1 MKYVSQR
8 RKMHIEGLDA
18 LRGIAILGVILYHLM
33 PGKMPGGF
41 LGVNMFFVLSGY
53 LIYRTSVWDLQQGR
67 YSVGTFY
74 KKRIGRIYPAMLI
87 MVAAVMG
94 FLVLYMPQVAK
105 GKAAELVSLV
115 GGYNNIW
122 QVKQSAS
129 YFARIS
135 QQSPFTHLWA
145 TAVELQFYL
154 MWPLLFWLMRLLYR
168 HTSRKLVR
176 IGWLVLVMVSGI
188 HMSVL
193 YQPEQ
198 DVSRLYYGTDTRI
211 FALLLGVYVGMI
223 HRDVERVCRRGMSER
238 LHRAC
243 VVVAGLLY
251 IVSYFVLEGQMPMLY
266 YGGLFVHSILCGI
279 ILLLLPYSGMEKILE
294 RSPLTIVGK
303 MSYELYLWMYPIIFL
318 FGYNKK
324 NYGILSWCVQLALI
338 GVIAGIQYAVTR
350 YMHQNRQRQGGN
362 MMGRLAY
369 AAGSLG
375 IAFMVLVGS
384 VVVSEKLPEGGH
396 NSAKVLAKETSVS
409 AKKPMSAKDIESKV
423 SESTGTQAP
432 VAMTTESV
440 TEAPVKQKTVT
451 AIGDSVLLGADSDIE
466 DTIPNCVVDAKESR
480 QVAKARTVVEDLKQK
495 GELGDVVI
503 LALGTNGTFSPTVGK
518 NLVEAIGK
526 ERQIYWV
533 TAYGKHLQWQED
545 ANRMIWS
552 MAEKYDN
559 IHVIDWAAYCAG
571 HDDWFLNDGI
581 HLTQKGC
588 QAYTQMLYDNVS
600 TALNENNQVN
610 QAMQ

>member
-1 MKYVSQR
+1 
-8 RKMHIEGLDA
+8 
-18 LRGIAILGVILYHLM
+18 
-33 PGKMPGGF
+33 
-41 LGVNMFFVLSGY
+41 
-53 LIYRTSVWDLQQGR
+53 
-67 YSVGTFY
+67 
-74 KKRIGRIYPAMLI
+74 
-87 MVAAVMG
+87 
-94 FLVLYMPQVAK
+94 
-105 GKAAELVSLV
+105 
-115 GGYNNIW
+115 
-122 QVKQSAS
+122 
-129 YFARIS
+129 
-135 QQSPFTHLWA
+135 
-145 TAVELQFYL
+145 
-154 MWPLLFWLMRLLYR
+154 
-168 HTSRKLVR
+168 
-176 IGWLVLVMVSGI
+176 
-188 HMSVL
+188 
-193 YQPEQ
+193 
-198 DVSRLYYGTDTRI
+198 
-211 FALLLGVYVGMI
+211 
-223 HRDVERVCRRGMSER
+223 
-238 LHRAC
+238 
-243 VVVAGLLY
+243 
-251 IVSYFVLEGQMPMLY
+251 
-266 YGGLFVHSILCGI
+266 
-279 ILLLLPYSGMEKILE
+279 
-294 RSPLTIVGK
+294 
-303 MSYELYLWMYPIIFL
+303 
-318 FGYNKK
+318 
-324 NYGILSWCVQLALI
+324 
-338 GVIAGIQYAVTR
+338 
-350 YMHQNRQRQGGN
+350 

>member
-1 MKYVSQR
+1 MKYVNQR
-8 RKMHIEGLDA
+8 GKMHIEGLDA
-18 LRGIAILGVILYHLM
+18 LRGIAILGVILYHLI
-33 PGKMPGGF
+33 PGKVPGGF

-53 LIYRTSVWDLQQGR
+53 LIYRTSVWDLHQDR
-67 YSVGTFY
+67 YSVATFY

-94 FLVLYMPQVAK
+94 FLILYMPQVAK
-105 GKAAELVSLV
+105 GKAAEVVSLV

-122 QVKQSAS
+122 QVRQSAS

-154 MWPLLFWLMRLLYR
+154 IWPLLFWMMRLLYK
-168 HTSRKLVR
+168 HTSKKLVR
-176 IGWLVLVMVSGI
+176 TALFILVMASGI
-188 HMSVL
+188 WMSVL

-223 HRDVERVCRRGMSER
+223 HRDVERVCRHRMSEG

-243 VVVAGLLY
+243 IVVAGILY
-251 IVSYFVLEGQMPMLY
+251 LVSYFVLEGQMPVLY
-266 YGGLFVHSILCGI
+266 YGGLFVHSMLCGI
-279 ILLLLPYSGMEKILE
+279 LLLLLPYSGIERMLE
-294 RSPLTIVGK
+294 RSPFTIVGK

-350 YMHQNRQRQGGN
+350 YMHQNRQRQGGSI
-362 MMGRLAY
+362 MGRLAY

-384 VVVSEKLPEGGH
+384 VVVSERLPEGGH
-396 NSAKVLAKETSVS
+396 NSAKVIAKETSVS
-409 AKKPMSAKDIESKV
+409 AKKPMSVKDMGSKI
-423 SESTGTQAP
+423 SESTGTQEP
-432 VAMTTESV
+432 VAMTTEAV
-440 TEAPVKQKTVT
+440 TEAVVTQKTVT

-466 DTIPNCVVDAKESR
+466 NTIPNCVVDAKESR

-495 GELGDVVI
+495 GELGDIVI

-518 NLVEAIGK
+518 NLVKAIGK
-526 ERQIYWV
+526 QRQIYWV

-545 ANRMIWS
+545 SNQMIWS

-559 IHVIDWAAYCAG
+559 IHVIDWATYCAG

-600 TALNENNQVN
+600 AALGGSSQEK
-610 QAMQ
+610 QAIQ

>member
-1 MKYVSQR
+1 MKYVNQR
-8 RKMHIEGLDA
+8 EKMHIEGLDA
-18 LRGIAILGVILYHLM
+18 LRGIAILGVILYHLI
-33 PGKMPGGF
+33 PGKVPGGF

-53 LIYRTSVWDLQQGR
+53 LIYRTSVWALHRDR
-67 YSVGTFY
+67 YSVETFY

-87 MVAAVMG
+87 MIAAVMG

-105 GKAAELVSLV
+105 GKATELVSLV

-122 QVKQSAS
+122 QIRQSAS

-135 QQSPFTHLWA
+135 LQSPFTHLWA

-154 MWPLLFWLMRLLYR
+154 IWPFLFWMMRMLYR
-168 HTSRKLVR
+168 HTSKKMMRNALF
-176 IGWLVLVMVSGI
+176 ILVMASGI
-188 HMSVL
+188 RMSVL
-193 YQPEQ
+193 FQPDR

-223 HRDVERVCRRGMSER
+223 QRDVERVCRYRMSEG

-243 VVVAGLLY
+243 IVVAGILY
-251 IVSYFVLEGQMPMLY
+251 IFLYFVLEGQMPVLY
-266 YGGLFVHSILCGI
+266 YGGLFVHSMLCGI
-279 ILLLLPYSGMEKILE
+279 LLLLLPYSGIERMLE
-294 RSPLTIVGK
+294 RSPFTMVGK

-324 NYGILSWCVQLALI
+324 NYGIMSWCVQLVLI
-338 GVIAGIQYAVTR
+338 GVMAGIQYSVTR

-362 MMGRLAY
+362 IMGRLAY
-369 AAGSLG
+369 AGGSLG

-384 VVVSEKLPEGGH
+384 VVVSERLPEGGH
-396 NSAKVLAKETSVS
+396 NSTKVIAKETSVS
-409 AKKPMSAKDIESKV
+409 AKKRMSVKDMGSKI
-423 SESTGTQAP
+423 SESTGTQEK
-432 VAMTTESV
+432 VEMTTEEDMEAVV
-440 TEAPVKQKTVT
+440 TQKTVT

-466 DTIPNCVVDAKESR
+466 NTIPNCVVDAKESR

-495 GELGDVVI
+495 GELGDIVI

-518 NLVEAIGK
+518 NLVKAIGRQ
-526 ERQIYWV
+526 RQIYWV

-545 ANRMIWS
+545 ANQMIWS

-559 IHVIDWAAYCAG
+559 IHVIDWATYCAG

-588 QAYTQMLYDNVS
+588 RAYTQMLYDNVN
-600 TALNENNQVN
+600 TALEENSKENQPI
-610 QAMQ
+610 Q

>member
-1 MKYVSQR
+1 
-8 RKMHIEGLDA
+8 
-18 LRGIAILGVILYHLM
+18 
-33 PGKMPGGF
+33 
-41 LGVNMFFVLSGY
+41 
-53 LIYRTSVWDLQQGR
+53 
-67 YSVGTFY
+67 
-74 KKRIGRIYPAMLI
+74 
-87 MVAAVMG
+87 
-94 FLVLYMPQVAK
+94 
-105 GKAAELVSLV
+105 
-115 GGYNNIW
+115 
-122 QVKQSAS
+122 
-129 YFARIS
+129 
-135 QQSPFTHLWA
+135 
-145 TAVELQFYL
+145 
-154 MWPLLFWLMRLLYR
+154 
-168 HTSRKLVR
+168 
-176 IGWLVLVMVSGI
+176 
-188 HMSVL
+188 
-193 YQPEQ
+193 
-198 DVSRLYYGTDTRI
+198 
-211 FALLLGVYVGMI
+211 MI
-223 HRDVERVCRRGMSER
+223 HRDVERVCRRGMSEH

-243 VVVAGLLY
+243 VVGAGLLY
-251 IVSYFVLEGQMPMLY
+251 IVSYFVLEGQMPVLY

-279 ILLLLPYSGMEKILE
+279 LLLLLPYSGMEKILE
-294 RSPLTIVGK
+294 RGPLTIVGK

-350 YMHQNRQRQGGN
+350 YMHQNRQHQGGN
-362 MMGRLAY
+362 IMGRLAY
-369 AAGSLG
+369 VAGSLG

-409 AKKPMSAKDIESKV
+409 AKKPMSAKDMESKI

-440 TEAPVKQKTVT
+440 TEAPMTQKTVT

-600 TALNENNQVN
+600 TALTENSQGK

>member
-1 MKYVSQR
+1 MKYENQR

-18 LRGIAILGVILYHLM
+18 LRGIAILGVILYHLV

-154 MWPLLFWLMRLLYR
+154 IWPLLFWLMRLLYR

-279 ILLLLPYSGMEKILE
+279 LLLFLPYSGWEKALE
-294 RSPLTIVGK
+294 RSPFTMVGK
-303 MSYELYLWMYPIIFL
+303 MSYELYLWMYPVIFL

-324 NYGILSWCVQLALI
+324 NYGIVSWGIQIGLI
-338 GVIAGIQYAVTR
+338 GILASAQYGITR
-350 YMHQNRQRQGGN
+350 YVHKRKRYRNKTGISR
-362 MMGRLAY
+362 
-369 AAGSLG
+369 AACAACSIG
-375 IAFMVLVGS
+375 IAFMVLTGS
-384 VVVSEKLPEGGH
+384 VVITQHLPEMKH
-396 NSAKVLAKETSVS
+396 TSAKLIAKGQYGNH
-409 AKKPMSAKDIESKV
+409 KKNLSAKDMGNKISDKKITEEAV
-423 SESTGTQAP
+423 TL
-432 VAMTTESV
+432 TTEAV
-440 TEAPVKQKTVT
+440 TEQNADRKTVT
-451 AIGDSVLLGADSDIE
+451 AIGDSVLLGADTDIE
-466 DTIPNCVVDAKESR
+466 SVIPNCVVDAKESR
-480 QVAKARTVVEDLKQK
+480 QVAKARTVVDSLKQK
-495 GELGDVVI
+495 GELGDIVI

-518 NLVEAIGK
+518 KLVKAIGSK
-526 ERQIYWV
+526 RQIYWV
-533 TAYGKHLQWQED
+533 TVYGRHLQWQED
-545 ANRMIWS
+545 SNQMILS

-571 HDDWFLNDGI
+571 HDDWFLEDGV
-581 HLTQKGC
+581 HLTQDGC
-588 QAYTQMLYDNVS
+588 KAYAQMLYDSILPDIGTKAEAESV
-600 TALNENNQVN
+600 Q
-610 QAMQ
+610 

>member
-1 MKYVSQR
+1 MEYRNQR
-8 RKMHIEGLDA
+8 GKMHIEGLDA

-33 PGKMPGGF
+33 PGKVPGGF

-53 LIYRTSVWDLQQGR
+53 LIYRTSIWDLREDQ
-67 YSVGTFY
+67 YSAVTFY
-74 KKRIGRIYPAMLI
+74 KKRIGRIYPAMI
-87 MVAAVMG
+87 VMVIAVLG

-105 GKAAELVSLV
+105 GKLGEVISIF

-122 QVKQSAS
+122 QVRQSAS

-154 MWPLLFWLMRLLYR
+154 IWPILFWMMRLLYR
-168 HTSRKLVR
+168 CTSKKLVR
-176 IGWLVLVMVSGI
+176 TVLFALVMAGGI
-188 HMSVL
+188 WMSIL
-193 YQPEQ
+193 YRPEQ

-223 HRDVERVCRRGMSER
+223 HRDVERVCRYRMSER
-238 LHRAC
+238 LHRSCIA
-243 VVVAGLLY
+243 VVGVLY
-251 IVSYFVLEGQMPMLY
+251 IVSYFVLEGQMPILY
-266 YGGLFVHSILCGI
+266 YGGMFIHSMLCGI
-279 ILLLLPYSGMEKILE
+279 FLLLLPCSGWDRVLE
-294 RSPLTIVGK
+294 ASPFTMVGK

-324 NYGILSWCVQLALI
+324 NYGILSWTVQLVLI
-338 GVIAGIQYAVTR
+338 GGIAWIQYAVTR
-350 YMHQNRQRQGGN
+350 YMHHNSQRRN
-362 MMGRLAY
+362 DNIMGRLAY

-384 VVVSEKLPEGGH
+384 VVVCERIPDMKH
-396 NSAKVLAKETSVS
+396 NSAKVIAKETSVS
-409 AKKPMSAKDIESKV
+409 TKKPMSVKDMGNKI
-423 SESTGTQAP
+423 SENAQTEEP
-432 VAMTTESV
+432 VAITTETV
-440 TEAPVKQKTVT
+440 TEAVADQKTVT

-466 DTIPNCVVDAKESR
+466 NTIPNCVVDAKESR

-495 GELGDVVI
+495 GELGDIVI
-503 LALGTNGTFSPTVGK
+503 LALGTNGTFSPKVGK

-526 ERQIYWV
+526 KRQIYWV
-533 TAYGKHLQWQED
+533 TAYGEHLQWQED
-545 ANRMIWS
+545 SNQMIWS

-559 IHVIDWAAYCAG
+559 IHVIDWATYCAG
-571 HDDWFLNDGI
+571 HDEWFLNDGI

-588 QAYTQMLYDNVS
+588 QAYAQMLYDNVS
-600 TALNENNQVN
+600 AALGANDRAA
-610 QAMQ
+610 QAIQ

>member
-1 MKYVSQR
+1 MKYENQR

-18 LRGIAILGVILYHLM
+18 LRGIAILGVILYHLV

-154 MWPLLFWLMRLLYR
+154 IWPLLFWLMRLLYR

-279 ILLLLPYSGMEKILE
+279 LLLFLPYSGWEKALE
-294 RSPLTIVGK
+294 RSPFTMVGK
-303 MSYELYLWMYPIIFL
+303 MSYELYLWMYPVIFL

-324 NYGILSWCVQLALI
+324 NYGIVSWGIQIGLI
-338 GVIAGIQYAVTR
+338 GILASAQYGITR
-350 YMHQNRQRQGGN
+350 YVHKRKRYRNKTGISR
-362 MMGRLAY
+362 
-369 AAGSLG
+369 AACAACSIG
-375 IAFMVLVGS
+375 IAFMVLTGS
-384 VVVSEKLPEGGH
+384 VVITQHLPEMKH
-396 NSAKVLAKETSVS
+396 TSAKLIAKGQYGNH
-409 AKKPMSAKDIESKV
+409 KKNLSAKDMGNKISDKKITEEAV
-423 SESTGTQAP
+423 TL
-432 VAMTTESV
+432 TTEAV
-440 TEAPVKQKTVT
+440 TEQNADRKTVT
-451 AIGDSVLLGADSDIE
+451 AIGDSVLLGADTDIE
-466 DTIPNCVVDAKESR
+466 SVIPNCVVDAKESR
-480 QVAKARTVVEDLKQK
+480 QVAKARTVVDSLKQK
-495 GELGDVVI
+495 GELGDIVI

-518 NLVEAIGK
+518 KLVKAIGSK
-526 ERQIYWV
+526 RQIYWV
-533 TAYGKHLQWQED
+533 TVYGRHLQWQED
-545 ANRMIWS
+545 SNQMILS

-559 IHVIDWAAYCAG
+559 IHMIDWAAYCAG
-571 HDDWFLNDGI
+571 HDDWFLEDGV
-581 HLTQKGC
+581 HLTQDGC
-588 QAYTQMLYDNVS
+588 KAYAQMLYDSILPDIGTKAEAESV
-600 TALNENNQVN
+600 Q
-610 QAMQ
+610 

>member
-1 MKYVSQR
+1 MKYENQR

-18 LRGIAILGVILYHLM
+18 LRGIAILGVILYHLV

-154 MWPLLFWLMRLLYR
+154 IWPLLFWLMRLLYR

-279 ILLLLPYSGMEKILE
+279 LLLFLPYSGWEKALE
-294 RSPLTIVGK
+294 RSPFTMVGK
-303 MSYELYLWMYPIIFL
+303 MSYELYLWMYPVIFL

-324 NYGILSWCVQLALI
+324 NYGIVSWGIQIGLI
-338 GVIAGIQYAVTR
+338 GILASAQYGITR
-350 YMHQNRQRQGGN
+350 YVHKRKRYRNKTGISR
-362 MMGRLAY
+362 
-369 AAGSLG
+369 AACAACSIG
-375 IAFMVLVGS
+375 IAFMVLTGS
-384 VVVSEKLPEGGH
+384 VAITQHLPEMKH
-396 NSAKVLAKETSVS
+396 TSAKLIAKGQYGNH
-409 AKKPMSAKDIESKV
+409 KKNLSAKDMGNKISDKKITEEAV
-423 SESTGTQAP
+423 TL
-432 VAMTTESV
+432 TTEAV
-440 TEAPVKQKTVT
+440 TEQNADRKTVT
-451 AIGDSVLLGADSDIE
+451 AIGDSVLLGADTDIE
-466 DTIPNCVVDAKESR
+466 SVIPNCVVDAKESR
-480 QVAKARTVVEDLKQK
+480 QVAKARTVVDSLKQK
-495 GELGDVVI
+495 GELGDIVI

-518 NLVEAIGK
+518 KLVKAIGSK
-526 ERQIYWV
+526 RQIYWV
-533 TAYGKHLQWQED
+533 TVYGRHLQWQED
-545 ANRMIWS
+545 SNQMILS

-571 HDDWFLNDGI
+571 HDDWFLEDGV
-581 HLTQKGC
+581 HLTQDGC
-588 QAYTQMLYDNVS
+588 KAYAQMLYDSILPDIGTKAEAEPV
-600 TALNENNQVN
+600 Q
-610 QAMQ
+610 